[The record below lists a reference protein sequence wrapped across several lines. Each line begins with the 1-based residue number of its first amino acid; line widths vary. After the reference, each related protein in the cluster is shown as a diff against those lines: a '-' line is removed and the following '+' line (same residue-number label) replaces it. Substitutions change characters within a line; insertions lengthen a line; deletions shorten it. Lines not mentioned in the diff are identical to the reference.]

1 MEEQISYIKNWLGV
15 GTINIFG
22 IQFSGKDTVGQ
33 NLAKVLDAEFIA
45 SGDVVR
51 ANAERLKNDTNT
63 DQGFLAPTKEYIELV
78 EEYLIDETP
87 ANRALVLSSFGRW
100 IGEEE
105 PVMRTLKRSG
115 HETKI
120 ALVLNI
126 SENEVWQRWEKIGN
140 ERNGGRVDD
149 IDKEKVARRI
159 QEFKE
164 KTLPV
169 IEIYR
174 KMGILIEIDGEQSRE
189 KVMNDV
195 IEKLY
200 EFSCVKS

>member
-1 MEEQISYIKNWLGV
+1 MEKQILYIKNWLGT

-51 ANAERLKNDTNT
+51 ANAERLENNVNT
-63 DQGFLAPTKEYIELV
+63 DQGLLAPTKEYIELV
-78 EEYLIDETP
+78 EEYLINETP

-100 IGEEE
+100 IGEEK
-105 PVMRTLKRSG
+105 PVMRALKHSG
-115 HETKI
+115 HETKA
-120 ALVLNI
+120 ALVLSI
-126 SENEVWQRWEKIGN
+126 SESEVWQRWGKIGD

-149 IDKEKVARRI
+149 IDKEKVATRI
-159 QEFKE
+159 QEFKN

-169 IEIYR
+169 IEVYR
-174 KMGILIEIDGEQSRE
+174 KMGILIEVDGEQSRE

-200 EFSCVKS
+200 EFSCAKS